1 MVGERLY
8 HQSSPSPGSF
18 WNNQQAISFDRIKL
32 TNNKSPVCRHQ
43 VCLDS
48 MHKYQPEIHVRSQ
61 GGKEQQQQSFSAS
74 FSFPQTVFTTVTA
87 YQNQQVSGHS
97 GVRAE

>member
-1 MVGERLY
+1 MGGERHH
-8 HQSSPSPGSF
+8 HQNNPSPGAF
-18 WNNQQAISFDRIKL
+18 WNSQPSITFDRIKL

-48 MHKYQPEIHVRSQ
+48 MHKYQPVIEVRELS
-61 GGKEQQQQSFSAS
+61 EDQQQSFSAR

-87 YQNQQVSGHS
+87 YQNQQVRGEAKQQ
-97 GVRAE
+97 RC